1 MVGHLRQS
9 EHVGVPGAAFARLS
23 SCQELGL
30 SQPRGSWLRLQVV
43 GREVCS
49 GRMVQEH
56 VQHKHPL
63 LGVHQTWIGSFLQPR
78 AVWWFCVYGDFYSP
92 VLYGDYAGFAFL
104 ALLDPM
110 CHPARVGSFL
120 TVFVLM
126 VRKTIVIE
134 CPLLTTLCG

>member
-1 MVGHLRQS
+1 M
-9 EHVGVPGAAFARLS
+9 A
-23 SCQELGL
+23 
-30 SQPRGSWLRLQVV
+30 
-43 GREVCS
+43 
-49 GRMVQEH
+49 QEH

-63 LGVHQTWIGSFLQPR
+63 LGVYRTWTGSFLQPH

-110 CHPARVGSFL
+110 RHPARVGSFL
-120 TVFVLM
+120 TVCVLM

-134 CPLLTTLCG
+134 RPLLTTLCGWRGSTPSRLHCSASLFQRVYPITPDTNPSQLELT